1 METINGLPL
10 SSLPKGI
17 SSSEVPHLIEQYGEN
32 KLPEAKP
39 PTDLELFVEQIKSPL
54 VYVLLSAGVVTTILA
69 EYADTAIIGLAV
81 FINTILGFVQERKAH
96 NALAAL
102 KKMLLPYASVLR
114 DGAVENIPTVNIV
127 PGDIVLL
134 DQGDKIPA
142 DGNLVYI
149 NRFYASEAI
158 LTGESVA
165 VEKKVGDKVFMGT
178 IATGGKG
185 VFQVSGTGSA
195 TEMGKIALSVTTLKT
210 DTPLEKQLNRFSTQ
224 LSKIVLFLLVL
235 VFILGILLGKDP
247 VEVFK
252 TSVAMAVSAIPE
264 GLIVALTVVLAIGM
278 QRILKRKGLVRNLK
292 SAETLGGVTTIC
304 MDKTGTLTEGQLRVS
319 EVEGNLSLLAEQ
331 VIVANDLDEPIVLS
345 AYEWGKSQG
354 HVYEALLEKYKRL
367 DSIPFDSNTRIFV
380 SLNRFDEDHN
390 TIYINGAPEEIL
402 DRCDAPQELKVSVL
416 SKIEKMSS
424 EGARLLGY
432 ARKKVSN
439 EKTYLN
445 ADDTHEGFEWVGILG
460 FFDPIRSDVKDS
472 LILAQQA
479 GIRLIVIT
487 GDYANTAIYVMK
499 QLGID
504 VNPDDIILGDKLGSM
519 SDEEVKTRLL
529 HDNDVKVFARTRPDQ
544 KLRIVQVLKD
554 ANQVV
559 AMMGDGVNDAPALS
573 QSDIGIV
580 VGDASDV
587 AKESSDLILLDSR
600 FSTIVAAIEEG
611 RGIFDNIRK
620 VLLYLMCDAYV
631 EIFLVLMTLVFNLPL
646 PITAAQILWI
656 NIVSDGFPHLA
667 LTVDPKVKGLMKRG
681 PRSPNEP
688 LVSAWMMKLIALVSI
703 TGAVYALV
711 VFVVVLNAS
720 GDEVMARSAA
730 FASVALKSLL
740 YVFSVRTL
748 QDSFWEQNPFANKWL
763 LLAVVVGFIFA
774 TSPFIFPPLM
784 AFLKVTPLGQYWI
797 YPIGAAV
804 LTFFTIEVGKQ
815 VFGAHLEDKK
825 TLHKIK

>member
-1 METINGLPL
+1 MEIINGLSL

-17 SSSEVPHLIEQYGEN
+17 SSNDVPELIKQHGEN

-39 PTDLELFVEQIKSPL
+39 PSDVELFVNQIKSPL

-102 KKMLLPYASVLR
+102 KKMLLPFASVLR
-114 DGAVENIPTVNIV
+114 DGKVESIPTVNIV
-127 PGDIVLL
+127 PGDIVFLNP
-134 DQGDKIPA
+134 GDKISA
-142 DGNLVYI
+142 DGELVYI
-149 NRFYASEAI
+149 NRFYTSEAI
-158 LTGESVA
+158 LTGESVPL
-165 VEKKVGDKVFMGT
+165 EKKIGDKVFMGT
-178 IATGGKG
+178 IATGGKA
-185 VFQVSGTGSA
+185 VFKVTSTGSN
-195 TEMGKIALSVTTLKT
+195 TEMGKIAMSVSTIKT
-210 DTPLEKQLNRFSTQ
+210 ATPLEKQLNSFSTQ

-235 VFILGILLGKDP
+235 VFILGLIMGKDP
-247 VEVFK
+247 IEVFK

-319 EVEGNLSLLAEQ
+319 EVDGNIPLLAEQ
-331 VIVANDLDEPIVLS
+331 VLVANDLDEPIVLS
-345 AYEWGKSQG
+345 AYEWGKGQ
-354 HVYEALLEKYKRL
+354 EADFDTLIQKYSRI

-380 SLNRFDEDHN
+380 SLNKQDDTSN

-402 DRCDAPQELKVSVL
+402 DRCDASAELKSVIL
-416 SKIEKMSS
+416 SKIENLSS
-424 EGARLLGY
+424 AGARLLGY
-432 ARKKVSN
+432 ARKSVSN
-439 EKTYLN
+439 DKTYLN
-445 ADDTHEGFEWVGILG
+445 TDDTHSGFEWVGILG
-460 FFDPIRSDVKDS
+460 FFDPIRSDVKES
-472 LILAQQA
+472 LVLARKA

-487 GDYANTAIYVMK
+487 GDYANTATYVMK
-499 QLGID
+499 QLDINID
-504 VNPDDIILGDKLGSM
+504 YDDIILGDKLSSM
-519 SDEEVKTRLL
+519 TDEEIRNRLL
-529 HDNDVKVFARTRPDQ
+529 NDNDVKVFARTRPDQ

-554 ANQVV
+554 AHQVV

-587 AKESSDLILLDSR
+587 AKEASDLILLDSR

-620 VLLYLMCDAYV
+620 VILYLMCDAYV
-631 EIFLVLMTLVFNLPL
+631 EILLVLMTLVLDLPL

-656 NIVSDGFPHLA
+656 NIISDGFPHLA
-667 LTVDPKVKGLMKRG
+667 LTVDPKVPGLMKRG

-688 LVSAWMMKLIALVSI
+688 LISRWMMKLIALVSV
-703 TGAVYALV
+703 TGAIYALI
-711 VFVVVLNAS
+711 VFVIVLNAS

-730 FASVALKSLL
+730 FAAVALKSLL

-748 QDSFWEQNPFANKWL
+748 QDSFWEQSPFANRWL
-763 LLAVVVGFIFA
+763 LLAVGVGLIFA
-774 TSPFIFPPLM
+774 ISPFYFAPLTV
-784 AFLKVTPLGQYWI
+784 FLKVVPLGSYWI
-797 YPIGAAV
+797 YPIGAAI
-804 LTFFTIEVGKQ
+804 LTFITIEVGKEI
-815 VFGAHLEDKK
+815 FGKHLEETKVTTK
-825 TLHKIK
+825 VK